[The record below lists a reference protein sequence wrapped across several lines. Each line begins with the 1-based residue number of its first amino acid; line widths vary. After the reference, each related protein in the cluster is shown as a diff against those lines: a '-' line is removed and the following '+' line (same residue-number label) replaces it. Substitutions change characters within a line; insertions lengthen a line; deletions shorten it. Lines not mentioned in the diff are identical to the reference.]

1 MIYDEIMEG
10 ISGTTKN
17 TIKFGDSFFQLTK
30 SGAINTSMVF
40 EENKKNV
47 TNYNTPFGSIVIGL
61 DASNISVEEL
71 EDEISVNVDYS
82 IDANCEYLADCNIK
96 MKIQATGK

>member
-1 MIYDEIMEG
+1 MKYK
-10 ISGTTKN
+10 TKN
-17 TIKFGDSFFQLTK
+17 KKKITTTQIKKKK
-30 SGAINTSMVF
+30 SGAINTTMVLV
-40 EENKKNV
+40 ENKKNV